1 MAGGGGHTKMSE
13 DRVGKMQRRLAEV
26 MMEEFQGWIDDTLKG
41 ILDPGKIMA
50 FIQSMGI
57 DLTRLQSAMQ
67 GAPGFDPYQVLGLD
81 KSATDEEIKKR
92 YRELVFKLHPDQSGT
107 PGTTF
112 LFRMVM
118 AAYEMIKEQ
127 RRWQ

>member
-1 MAGGGGHTKMSE
+1 MVEGGGHTGMSE
-13 DRVGKMQRRLAEV
+13 DRTARMQRRVSEV
-26 MMEEFQGWIDDTLKG
+26 MMEQLQGWIDDTLKG
-41 ILDPGKIMA
+41 MLDPGKIMA

-57 DLTRLQSAMQ
+57 DLARLQSAMQ

-107 PGTTF
+107 PGTVF
-112 LFRMVM
+112 LFHMVM

-127 RRWQ
+127 RRWV